1 MTFRLFLDD
10 IDRGGFVRFA
20 SALLVFLWP
29 VAAAAQSP
37 GSCLLVTEPEPVE
50 EKESAETQKA
60 LPDFV
65 FKGFAATS
73 YNLNFPKPA
82 NSRNLVHGYE
92 LDDRKLKL
100 DGLNLDFEYGLS
112 GDDQVGFRLD
122 TVLGGSYPRIDS
134 AAGLF
139 RDPTEDF
146 SLVANYYQGAEQIR
160 NDQNQRQLWELIANY
175 KVTEEITLGAE
186 VLRAHEQ
193 GLGLGGGTAHWNS
206 LVLYWTNRI
215 SDQFSLNFRQEWFN
229 DPEGARILPGA
240 HVSGFT
246 VTPEYRI
253 TEDWVV
259 RADFRFDRADRAV
272 FDRAGQMVRQ
282 QNTFFLGQSYRF

>member
-1 MTFRLFLDD
+1 M
-10 IDRGGFVRFA
+10 RFA

-82 NSRNLVHGYE
+82 NSRNLVRGYA

-122 TVLGGSYPRIDS
+122 TVLPPACSATPPRVSLWSPTTIKVPSRS
-134 AAGLF
+134 AMT
-139 RDPTEDF
+139 RT
-146 SLVANYYQGAEQIR
+146 
-160 NDQNQRQLWELIANY
+160 
-175 KVTEEITLGAE
+175 
-186 VLRAHEQ
+186 
-193 GLGLGGGTAHWNS
+193 
-206 LVLYWTNRI
+206 
-215 SDQFSLNFRQEWFN
+215 SDNFGN
-229 DPEGARILPGA
+229 
-240 HVSGFT
+240 
-246 VTPEYRI
+246 
-253 TEDWVV
+253 
-259 RADFRFDRADRAV
+259 
-272 FDRAGQMVRQ
+272 
-282 QNTFFLGQSYRF
+282 